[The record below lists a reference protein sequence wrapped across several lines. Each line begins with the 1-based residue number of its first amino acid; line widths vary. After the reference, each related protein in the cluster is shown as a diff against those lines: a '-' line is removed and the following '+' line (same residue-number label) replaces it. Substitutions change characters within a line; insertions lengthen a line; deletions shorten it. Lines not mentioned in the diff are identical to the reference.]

1 MEMFSVTRKAPPT
14 ATETPLT
21 LSDADITS
29 RRVTRRT
36 LLGALGLGA
45 GVATAATLG
54 VTDVA
59 NADSGDAKKKKA
71 PPKKPAGKKAAP
83 KKKTEETDS
92 D

>member
-1 MEMFSVTRKAPPT
+1 MEMLSVTRKAPST
-14 ATETPLT
+14 ATEMLT

-54 VTDVA
+54 VTDIA
-59 NADSGDAKKKKA
+59 SADSGDAKEKKA